1 MLIQLKQSEI
11 TAALRDYIVAQGINL
26 SGKTVEISF
35 TAGRKESGIY
45 ADISIEN
52 AGELPDFLTRDP
64 DEGLKLVSPEATLEP
79 VEEVA
84 VSEEAQEEVPAKKA
98 VSLFN

>member
-11 TAALRDYIVAQGINL
+11 TTALRDYIVAQGINL
-26 SGKTVEISF
+26 NGKTVEISF

-64 DEGLKLVSPEATLEP
+64 DEGLKLVAPEATPEP
-79 VEEVA
+79 DEEA
-84 VSEEAQEEVPAKKA
+84 AISEEAQEEVPAKKA

>member
-64 DEGLKLVSPEATLEP
+64 DERLKLVAPEATPEP

>member
-11 TAALRDYIVAQGINL
+11 TTALRDYIVAQGINL
-26 SGKTVEISF
+26 NGKTVEISF

-52 AGELPDFLTRDP
+52 AGELPDFLTSDP
-64 DEGLKLVSPEATLEP
+64 DEGLKLVVPEATLEP

-84 VSEEAQEEVPAKKA
+84 VSEEAQEEAPAKKA

>member
-26 SGKTVEISF
+26 NGKTVEISF

-45 ADISIEN
+45 ADIYIEN
-52 AGELPDFLTRDP
+52 AGELPVFLPRDP
-64 DEGLKLVSPEATLEP
+64 DEGLKLVEPEATPEP
-79 VEEVA
+79 VEEGA
-84 VSEEAQEEVPAKKA
+84 VSEEAQEEIPAKKA

>member
-26 SGKTVEISF
+26 NGKTVEISF

-64 DEGLKLVSPEATLEP
+64 DEGLKLVAPEATLEP

>member
-26 SGKTVEISF
+26 NGKMVEISF

-52 AGELPDFLTRDP
+52 AGELPDFLTSDP
-64 DEGLKLVSPEATLEP
+64 DEGLKLVEPAATPEP
-79 VEEVA
+79 VEEGA
-84 VSEEAQEEVPAKKA
+84 VSEEAQEEIPAKKA

>member
-64 DEGLKLVSPEATLEP
+64 DEGLKLVAPEATLEP
-79 VEEVA
+79 VEEVV
-84 VSEEAQEEVPAKKA
+84 VSEEVQEEVPAKKA

>member
-11 TAALRDYIVAQGINL
+11 TTALRDYIVAQGINL
-26 SGKTVEISF
+26 NGKTVEISF

-64 DEGLKLVSPEATLEP
+64 DEGLKQVAPEATTEP

>member
-26 SGKTVEISF
+26 NGKTVEISF

-52 AGELPDFLTRDP
+52 AGELPDFLTRDH
-64 DEGLKLVSPEATLEP
+64 DEGIKLVEPAATPEP
-79 VEEVA
+79 EEEA
-84 VSEEAQEEVPAKKA
+84 AISEEAQEEVPAKKA

>member
-64 DEGLKLVSPEATLEP
+64 DEGLKLVAPVATPEP
-79 VEEVA
+79 IEEVA
-84 VSEEAQEEVPAKKA
+84 VSEEAQEEVPVKKA

>member
-26 SGKTVEISF
+26 NGKTVEISF

-64 DEGLKLVSPEATLEP
+64 DEGLKLVAPEATPEP
-79 VEEVA
+79 VEEA
-84 VSEEAQEEVPAKKA
+84 GIYEEAQEEVPVKKA

>member
-64 DEGLKLVSPEATLEP
+64 DEGLKLVAAEATLEP

>member
-26 SGKTVEISF
+26 TGKTVEIAF

-64 DEGLKLVSPEATLEP
+64 DEGLKLVAPAATPEP
-79 VEEVA
+79 VEEA
-84 VSEEAQEEVPAKKA
+84 AITEEAQEEVPVKKA